1 MLKIIEQAKGIDVFN
16 IFKESGAIFEGHFKL
31 TSGMHSGVYMQCAK
45 LLQYPDRAGRL
56 ARAAAEMLSKD
67 IDMGKVDT
75 VISPAVG
82 GILWGYIFAYRT
94 EKKMIFTERA
104 DGEMQLRR
112 GFELKEGEKVI
123 VAEDVITTGG
133 SVKEVIKIC
142 EGRGAEVAGIISIV
156 DRNSGVDFGYPYYNM
171 LKIDIEIYE
180 PGQCPMCSKGQEI
193 VYPGSKDSRTF

>member
-1 MLKIIEQAKGIDVFN
+1 MLKIIEQAEGIDVFN

-31 TSGMHSGVYMQCAK
+31 TSGLHSGIYMQCAK
-45 LLQYPDRAGRL
+45 LLQYPDRADRL
-56 ARAAAEMLSKD
+56 ARAAAGILSKD

-82 GILWGYIFAYRT
+82 GILWGYILAFRI

-112 GFELKEGEKVI
+112 GFGLREGEKVM

-142 EGRGAEVAGIISIV
+142 EDNGAEVAGIISIV
-156 DRNSGVDFGYPYYNM
+156 DRNSGIDFGYPYYNM
-171 LKIDIEIYE
+171 LKIDIEIFE
-180 PGQCPMCSKGQEI
+180 PEKCPLCREGQEI
-193 VYPGSKDSRTF
+193 IYPGSRK

>member
-1 MLKIIEQAKGIDVFN
+1 MLKIIEQAEGMDVFN

-31 TSGMHSGVYMQCAK
+31 TSGLHSGVYMQCAK
-45 LLQYPDRAGRL
+45 LLQYPDKADKL
-56 ARAAAEMLSKD
+56 AKTAAAIISKD
-67 IDMGKVDT
+67 IDIGKVDT

-82 GILWGYIFAYRT
+82 GILWGYILAFRI

-112 GFELKEGEKVI
+112 GFDLREGEKVI
-123 VAEDVITTGG
+123 IAEDVITTGG

-142 EGRGAEVAGIISIV
+142 EDRGAEVAGIISII

-171 LKIDIEIYE
+171 LKIDIEIFKPE
-180 PGQCPMCSKGQEI
+180 KCPMCREGREI
-193 VYPGSKDSRTF
+193 VYPGSRK

>member
-1 MLKIIEQAKGIDVFN
+1 MLKIIGQAEGIDVFN

-31 TSGMHSGVYMQCAK
+31 TSGRHSGVYMQCAK
-45 LLQYPDRAGRL
+45 LLQYPDRADKL
-56 ARAAAEMLSKD
+56 AKAAAGILSKD
-67 IDMGKVDT
+67 INIGKVDT

-82 GILWGYIFAYRT
+82 GILWGYMLAFRI

-112 GFELKEGEKVI
+112 GFDLREGEKI
-123 VAEDVITTGG
+123 IIAEDVITTGG

-142 EGRGAEVAGIISIV
+142 EDRGAEVAGVISIV

-171 LKIDIEIYE
+171 LKIDIEVFE
-180 PGQCPMCSKGQEI
+180 PEKCPMCREGQEI
-193 VYPGSKDSRTF
+193 VYPGSRK

>member
-1 MLKIIEQAKGIDVFN
+1 MLKIIEQAEGIDVFN

-31 TSGMHSGVYMQCAK
+31 TSGLHSGVYMQCAK
-45 LLQYPDRAGRL
+45 LLEYPDRADKL
-56 ARAAAEMLSKD
+56 AKAAAGILSKD
-67 IDMGKVDT
+67 IDMGKVNT

-82 GILWGYIFAYRT
+82 GILWGYMLAFRT
-94 EKKMIFTERA
+94 GKRMIFTERV

-112 GFELKEGEKVI
+112 GFEMKQGEKVI

-133 SVKEVIKIC
+133 SVREVIKIC
-142 EGRGAEVAGIISIV
+142 EDSGAEVAGIISIV

-180 PGQCPMCSKGQEI
+180 PGQCPLCSDGQEI
-193 VYPGSKDSRTF
+193 VYPGSRK

>member
-1 MLKIIEQAKGIDVFN
+1 MLKIIEQAEGIDVFN

-31 TSGMHSGVYMQCAK
+31 TSGLHSGVYMQCAK
-45 LLQYPDRAGRL
+45 LLEYPDRADKL
-56 ARAAAEMLSKD
+56 AKAATGILSKD
-67 IDMGKVDT
+67 IDMGKVNT

-82 GILWGYIFAYRT
+82 GILWGYMLAFRT
-94 EKKMIFTERA
+94 GKRMIFTERV

-112 GFELKEGEKVI
+112 GFEMKQGEKVI

-142 EGRGAEVAGIISIV
+142 EDSGAEVAGVISIV

-180 PGQCPMCSKGQEI
+180 PGQCPLCNDGEEI
-193 VYPGSKDSRTF
+193 VYPGSRK

>member
-1 MLKIIEQAKGIDVFN
+1 
-16 IFKESGAIFEGHFKL
+16 
-31 TSGMHSGVYMQCAK
+31 
-45 LLQYPDRAGRL
+45 
-56 ARAAAEMLSKD
+56 
-67 IDMGKVDT
+67 GKVDT

-82 GILWGYIFAYRT
+82 GILWGYMLAFRT
-94 EKKMIFTERA
+94 EKRMIFTERV

-112 GFELKEGEKVI
+112 GFEMKQGEKVI

-142 EGRGAEVAGIISIV
+142 EDSGAEVAGVISIV

-180 PGQCPMCSKGQEI
+180 PGQCPLCSDGQEI
-193 VYPGSKDSRTF
+193 VYPGSRK

>member
-1 MLKIIEQAKGIDVFN
+1 MLKIIEQAEGIDVFN

-31 TSGMHSGVYMQCAK
+31 TSGLHSGVYMQCAK
-45 LLQYPDRAGRL
+45 LLEYPDRADKL
-56 ARAAAEMLSKD
+56 AKAAAGMLSKD
-67 IDMGKVDT
+67 IDMGKVNT

-82 GILWGYIFAYRT
+82 GLLWGYMLAFRT
-94 EKKMIFTERA
+94 GKRMIFTERV

-112 GFELKEGEKVI
+112 GFEMKQGEKVI

-133 SVKEVIKIC
+133 SVREVIKIC
-142 EGRGAEVAGIISIV
+142 EESGAEVAGVISIV

-180 PGQCPMCSKGQEI
+180 PGQCPLCSDGQEI
-193 VYPGSKDSRTF
+193 VYPGSRK

>member
-1 MLKIIEQAKGIDVFN
+1 MLKIIEQAEGIDVFN

-31 TSGMHSGVYMQCAK
+31 TSGLHSGVYMQCAK
-45 LLQYPDRAGRL
+45 LLECPDRADKL
-56 ARAAAEMLSKD
+56 AKAAVGILSKD
-67 IDMGKVDT
+67 IDMGKVNT

-82 GILWGYIFAYRT
+82 GILWGYMLAFRT
-94 EKKMIFTERA
+94 GKRMIFTERV

-112 GFELKEGEKVI
+112 GFEMKQGEKVI

-142 EGRGAEVAGIISIV
+142 EDSGAEVAGVISIV

-180 PGQCPMCSKGQEI
+180 PGQCPLCSDGQEI
-193 VYPGSKDSRTF
+193 VYPGSRK

>member
-1 MLKIIEQAKGIDVFN
+1 MLKIIEQAEGIDVFN

-31 TSGMHSGVYMQCAK
+31 TSGLHSGVYMQCAK
-45 LLQYPDRAGRL
+45 LLEYPDRADKL
-56 ARAAAEMLSKD
+56 AKAAAGILSKD
-67 IDMGKVDT
+67 IDMGKVNT

-82 GILWGYIFAYRT
+82 GILWGYMLAFRT
-94 EKKMIFTERA
+94 GKRMIFTERV

-112 GFELKEGEKVI
+112 GFEMKQGEKVI

-142 EGRGAEVAGIISIV
+142 EDSGAEVAGVISIV

-180 PGQCPMCSKGQEI
+180 PGQCPLCSDGQEI
-193 VYPGSKDSRTF
+193 VYPGSRK

>member
-16 IFKESGAIFEGHFKL
+16 IFKETGAIFEGHFKL
-31 TSGMHSGVYMQCAK
+31 TSGLHSGIYMQCAK
-45 LLQYPDRAGRL
+45 LLQYPKDADKL
-56 ARAAAEMLSKD
+56 ASAAAGMLSED
-67 IDMGKVDT
+67 IDMEKVDT

-82 GILWGYIFAYRT
+82 GILWGYMFAYRT
-94 EKKMIFTERA
+94 AKKMIFTERA

-112 GFELKEGEKVI
+112 GFDLKEGEKVI

-142 EGRGAEVAGIISIV
+142 EDNGAQVAGVISIV

-171 LKIDIEIYE
+171 LKIDIEVYE
-180 PGQCPMCSKGQEI
+180 PEKCPMCRQGREI
-193 VYPGSKDSRTF
+193 IYPGSRK